1 MLQEKRDAEHFF
13 PPLRRRKSSRS
24 RVYLELCAGEVSL
37 FERISPPP
45 FSPSCHNITS
55 KKSVLSFVR
64 CPSLKIVVCVLVV
77 GTFLPLPSTYHR
89 WRSPGRMFTV
99 RGVQWQAPP
108 KPTNPSSP
116 SSPFAELFVQR
127 RHQGAKEKERYLPNF
142 TKKGGVRLLN
152 QAGLAVPT

>member
-13 PPLRRRKSSRS
+13 PPLRRRKSSR

-64 CPSLKIVVCVLVV
+64 CPSLKIVICVLVV

-89 WRSPGRMFTV
+89 WRSPGRVFTV

-116 SSPFAELFVQR
+116 PPPP
-127 RHQGAKEKERYLPNF
+127 LPNF
-142 TKKGGVRLLN
+142 SCNGATREQRKKKDIFRTLRKREVCDF
-152 QAGLAVPT
+152 